1 MCYDKEYKCSAVFQ
15 MGKQMMGKYGKNRI
29 IHKSILPVLLAAA
42 LLLEPLN
49 GMPVVNAE
57 EMQEEIQY
65 GYGEDRTD
73 SVSDNDDSESGE
85 DGDRDGEAED
95 DAGDRTGEEEGGFGD
110 GDEAEENR
118 AEDGESVEGREEND
132 DTVKEDQDVTVSGN
146 EIEEVSDSDG
156 FSDMPADYRLTAFQR
171 ELKADMYSTLSSFRE
186 EDEGET
192 FAADQVITFAESEEE
207 AELIAEAYHA
217 EIVCFDM
224 GVLTMKLGGRNT
236 VKTALLAAADMD
248 NDLPPVWPNYIR
260 ELYGAFEPGTEDMSE
275 SETEHVS
282 TSELEITEEEYAI
295 DGVDEELPQENER
308 YNDPYL
314 KPAASQ
320 YQWFHTTI
328 GSAYAWAAG
337 YTGDGVKVGVIDS
350 GVDANA
356 DLDANID
363 DKRDFC
369 DGTNEV
375 IDCHPSKHGTHVA
388 GIIAAVA
395 GNASG
400 GAGVAPQAKIINA
413 RVFGETASKSGHDAT
428 IIAAINYLIGEENN
442 ATGKEPGSDPSR
454 VDIINMSLGGPGM
467 SSAFQTVLDKAYQKG
482 IIVFAAT
489 GNDGGTLQMYPASY
503 NHVIAVAATD
513 NNNERAYFSNY
524 GASTDLSA
532 PGVGIYSTV
541 GSGYGSKQGTSM
553 ACPVAAGEAAVILSG
568 KAALPSMKDAN
579 GNDKTGAARVD
590 AVESIMKGS
599 TISAGSGMGRGIT
612 SLTKV
617 FGLSTAATK
626 PKTPVITVLP
636 DDTKQSV
643 AVTIRVQDGMTV
655 CYTTNGKNP
664 VYKNG
669 AAGAGTTVSGDR
681 EIFFTIDC
689 SNSAKGTI
697 KAIAVNASGVVSPVK
712 SVSYTLHP
720 YVSAI
725 TVSGPV
731 RVEQGKSIQLKAAV
745 TPTYAT
751 NKSVTWE
758 IQTVT
763 VEGKTVDP
771 AKIKIDQKGKITT
784 AQDADIETYQVIV
797 RAKDDGGKESK
808 PYSVQVV
815 AANTAIQKI
824 AFGKNVKKELWLDAK
839 TQENTISLFDYV
851 TAEKKDD
858 TGKKNLP
865 ITDDEEREELKK
877 HLVWTSSKP
886 AVAEVDLATGKV
898 TAKTT
903 GTTTIT
909 VKTDDNLAKKAAVN
923 ITVKQAVTRIK
934 IWTDKE
940 VADTYKTPIIAAGKS
955 ISLKAIIEPSKPA
968 NKKVNWSIAPDTA
981 AGNTASADDMKN
993 ITINRTTGKITT
1005 KANAV
1010 PGFYVVTAEAADGKG
1025 AKRTRT
1031 VKVIKGGIGEI
1042 KLDQTKTT
1050 LYTMGEGGPA
1060 DATITATITG
1070 VKDKKT
1076 GAVSEF
1082 DPEAYMVT
1090 ISNES
1095 AVYIVTAIA
1104 ETEDSVTKV
1113 KIRLHSTGEMFGK
1126 ANITIVSTDGSNKK
1140 ATCVVTVKGGIKKV
1154 RLQDTAGS
1162 KVSKLALFRNGTDAK
1177 SPKTAEIYAVIEGS
1191 VGANKEAYEVTS
1203 SNPSLVQAEINKITG
1218 KITLTAGDKI
1228 TGKATITLKTTDG
1241 SNKKAACTVTVN
1253 NPPSRIN
1260 IAPKAGTTKYVA
1272 PGKSVQLKA
1281 TLETEYGA
1289 VAGKSVTWSLPESYK
1304 ASGITV
1310 NKSGK
1315 VSVSKSYSNTGSV
1328 PVTATAKDGSGI
1340 SATCYVTVVKP
1351 TTYIT
1356 MAGRIESGGV
1366 TRITFYSDCS
1376 TTAMSCSSSSPG
1388 VISPTISYSPAA
1400 GSGTIT
1406 FVPVKKGTAT
1416 ITIKAL
1422 DSTGKTCR
1430 EVYRVK

>member
-1 MCYDKEYKCSAVFQ
+1 
-15 MGKQMMGKYGKNRI
+15 MGKRRKNKI
-29 IHKSILPVLLAAA
+29 IHKSILSVLLAMA
-42 LLLEPLN
+42 LLSEPMSC
-49 GMPVVNAE
+49 MPPVYAE
-57 EMQEEIQY
+57 EMREEIQNE
-65 GYGEDRTD
+65 YGEVEAD
-73 SVSDNDDSESGE
+73 SLSDNDGPESGE
-85 DGDRDGEAED
+85 DGDGEEGAGERKNEEVNDAEDSNETEENGTEDVEAVEDREAED
-95 DAGDRTGEEEGGFGD
+95 DTVWEEQD
-110 GDEAEENR
+110 G
-118 AEDGESVEGREEND
+118 
-132 DTVKEDQDVTVSGN
+132 TVSGN
-146 EIEEVSDSDG
+146 ETEEVSAPDG

-171 ELKADMYSTLSSFRE
+171 ELKADMYSTLSSFKE
-186 EDEGET
+186 ADEGET
-192 FAADQVITFAESEEE
+192 FAEDQVITFAESEEE

-224 GVLTMKLGGRNT
+224 GVLTMELGGRNT

-248 NDLPPVWPNYIR
+248 NNLPPVWPNYIR
-260 ELYGAFEPGTEDMSE
+260 ELYGEFAP
-275 SETEHVS
+275 ETENLSEFVTENVS

-295 DGVDEELPQENER
+295 DGADEELPQEDES

-314 KPAASQ
+314 KPDSSY

-337 YTGDGVKVGVIDS
+337 YTGDGVRAGVIDS

-356 DLDANID
+356 DLDANIFG
-363 DKRDFC
+363 KRDFC
-369 DGTNEV
+369 DDTEDV
-375 IDCHPSKHGTHVA
+375 TDWHSTKHGTHVA

-400 GAGVAPQAKIINA
+400 GAGVAPQAKIFNA
-413 RVFGETASKSGHDAT
+413 RVFGNTVSKSGHDAT

-442 ATGKEPGSDPSR
+442 ATGEEPGSDPAR

-467 SSAFQTVLDKAYQKG
+467 NGAFQAVLDKAYKKG
-482 IIVFAAT
+482 VVVFAAM
-489 GNDGGTLQMYPASY
+489 GNDGGTLQMYPACY

-541 GSGYGSKQGTSM
+541 SSGYGSKQGTSM

-568 KAALPSMKDAN
+568 KDALPSMKDAG
-579 GNDKTGAARVD
+579 GNDKTGGARVD
-590 AVESIMKGS
+590 AVESVMKGS
-599 TISAGSGMGRGIT
+599 TISAGSGMGKGIT
-612 SLTKV
+612 SLPKV
-617 FGLSTAATK
+617 FQFSMAGEK
-626 PKTPVITVLP
+626 PIAPKITIQP
-636 DDTKQSV
+636 DDTEQSV
-643 AVTIRVQDGMTV
+643 TVTIRAQTGMTI

-664 VYKNG
+664 VYQNG
-669 AAGAGTTVSGDR
+669 EAGANTTLVSSN
-681 EIFFTIDC
+681 ETILPVIDC
-689 SNSAKGTI
+689 SASAKGTI
-697 KAIAVNASGVVSPVK
+697 KAIAVNEAGMVSPVK
-712 SVSYTLHP
+712 SVSYTLRP

-725 TVSGPV
+725 TVSGPA

-758 IQTVT
+758 LQT
-763 VEGKTVDP
+763 VEGEAVDSTEV
-771 AKIKIDQKGKITT
+771 KIDQKGKLT
-784 AQDADIETYQVIV
+784 ATKEAVTGRRYTVVV
-797 RAKDDGGKESK
+797 RAKDEGGCTAQYPVE
-808 PYSVQVV
+808 VT
-815 AANTAIQKI
+815 AAGSAIQSL
-824 AFGKNVKKELWLDAK
+824 AFDKKMSKELWLTKTDTAPALSLSDSLIAKEKSAEGTTVQIAADA
-839 TQENTISLFDYV
+839 LPGRV
-851 TAEKKDD
+851 TWA
-858 TGKKNLP
+858 
-865 ITDDEEREELKK
+865 
-877 HLVWTSSKP
+877 SSKP
-886 AVAEVDLATGKV
+886 AIATVDDNGVV
-898 TAKTT
+898 TAQAV

-909 VKTDDNLAKKAAVN
+909 VKANDNSNKKVTVN
-923 ITVKQAVTRIK
+923 ITVKQAVTGITIK
-934 IWTDKE
+934 TDKE
-940 VADTYKTPIIAAGKS
+940 KGEAISLKTPTVAAGKS
-955 ISLKAIIEPSKPA
+955 IALKTNIEPDKPA

-993 ITINRTTGKITT
+993 ITINKTSGKITT
-1005 KANAV
+1005 TANAV
-1010 PGFYVVTAEAADGKG
+1010 PGFYIVTAEAADGKG
-1025 AKRTRT
+1025 AKASRT
-1031 VKVIKGGIGEI
+1031 VKVYSGAIGAI
-1042 KLDQTKTT
+1042 KLDQTKAA
-1050 LYTMGEGGPA
+1050 LYTTSEGGPT
-1060 DATITATITG
+1060 DTTITATITG

-1076 GAVSEF
+1076 GTVSEF

-1090 ISNES
+1090 TSNPS
-1095 AVYIVTAIA
+1095 VAVIETATS
-1104 ETEDSVTKV
+1104 ETEGSAIKV

-1126 ANITIVSTDGSNKK
+1126 ANINIVSTDGSNKK
-1140 ATCVVTVKGGIKKV
+1140 ATCVVTVKGGVKKV
-1154 RLQDTAGS
+1154 RLQDIGGS

-1191 VGANKEAYEVTS
+1191 EGANKEAYEVTS
-1203 SNPSLVQAEINKITG
+1203 SNPSLVQVVPDKTTG

-1241 SNKKAACTVTVN
+1241 SKKKATCTVTVN

-1260 IAPKAGTTKYVA
+1260 IAPKAGTTKYVV

-1304 ASGITV
+1304 GSGITV

-1340 SATCYVTVVKP
+1340 SATCYVSVVRP

-1356 MAGRIESGGV
+1356 IARYSGSGGVGGV
-1366 TRITFYSDCS
+1366 TRVTFYSDCS
-1376 TTAMSCSSSSPG
+1376 TTIMSCSSSSPG
-1388 VISPTISYSPAA
+1388 VISPTISYSPSA

-1406 FVPVKKGTAT
+1406 FVPMKKGTAT

-1422 DSTGKTCR
+1422 DSTGKTCK
-1430 EVYRVK
+1430 EVYRVR